1 MARAGSTRKSGKRK
15 PARKRPAAR
24 RRGSLGLPVFEQHH
38 RDLLGLG
45 LVAFGCFL
53 AVVLYGGETG
63 GRVGEATSDALRFL
77 LGGVA
82 YLAPIGFVA
91 GGVLLVVDD
100 LLPSLR
106 PFRAGAIC
114 LTLGLALGLS
124 AGSLGLG
131 PGAAPHDPLFEAS
144 YVSDRGGVLGELLF
158 WGSSTLFSEIGSHIL
173 FVFLMVGGILL
184 LTGASL
190 AGILR
195 TTGAGVATTGRVV
208 RQSTSDLTAVLSG
221 ERGPLSYA
229 ARRAEPG
236 DVPAQVAVPLDGPPE
251 PPGVEPVIHATHV
264 EAPALDAEDR
274 FPDLF
279 GDEEDHE
286 QQVDAAEDASA
297 EWADDE
303 PFEAAE
309 GVEAVADGETADIP
323 AVEPVQEP
331 LTPMGNRRTDG
342 VTEADDVDY
351 KLPSDKFLKRS
362 PAGRK
367 ADQGAIDKVGVH
379 LVEALGHFGVE
390 AKVVGTVSGPHV
402 TRYELRLAPGIK
414 MSKVSNMRDDLAYA
428 LAADDVR
435 ILAPIPGKRAV
446 GVEVP
451 NTVRHMVHLGDV
463 SQDPPEGWSPLA
475 VWLGKDIDGRAIG
488 IDLAQQPHVLVAG
501 TTGAGKSGA
510 VNAMLASIL
519 MRSSPNDVRLV
530 LVDPKQVELNLY
542 EQIPHLLTPVV
553 TSPRLAANVLQNLIG
568 EMEQR
573 YSLMS
578 KSRTRKLEELNR
590 MRVRNGERPLP
601 YVLCVIDELA
611 DLMMIAPGEVE
622 DAIIRLA
629 QKSRAVGIHLLL
641 ATQRPSAD
649 IITGMI
655 KANVPARIA
664 FAVSS
669 QTDSRVILDQNGA
682 ESLLGKGD
690 MLFKPGNGSKLNRIQ
705 GAFVDEDEIEKLTAH
720 WRRQGEPELHEE
732 LLEAVESE
740 EDESDRGDYDP
751 DQDELLAEAIR
762 TVVQMDTAS
771 TSMLQRRLR
780 VGYTRAG
787 RLIDMLERRG
797 VISGYEGSKARK
809 VLITE
814 AELPR
819 VLDALGEAA
828 GAEPVISLHDGAPQ

>member
-1 MARAGSTRKSGKRK
+1 MARAGGTRRGGKQK
-15 PARKRPAAR
+15 PARKRSPAR
-24 RRGSLGLPVFEQHH
+24 RRRRGFGLPVVEQHQ
-38 RDLLGLG
+38 RDLIGLG

-63 GRVGEATSDALRFL
+63 GRVGEAAAAALRFL

-100 LLPSLR
+100 VLPSLR

-114 LTLGLALGLS
+114 LTLGLALGLA

-131 PGAAPHDPLFEAS
+131 PGSEPHDPLFEGA

-158 WGSSTLFSEIGSHIL
+158 WASSTLFSDIGAHIL
-173 FVFLMVGGILL
+173 FLFLMTGGVLL

-190 AGILR
+190 ASILR
-195 TTGAGVATTGRVV
+195 ATGSGVATTTRVV
-208 RQSTSDLTAVLSG
+208 RHSTSELTSVLSG
-221 ERGPLSYA
+221 GRGPLSYT
-229 ARRAEPG
+229 ARRAEPREL
-236 DVPAQVAVPLDGPPE
+236 PAAAAAIDGPPE
-251 PPGVEPVIHATHV
+251 PPGVEPVVHATHV
-264 EAPALDAEDR
+264 EAPALDAESR
-274 FPDLF
+274 FADLF
-279 GDEEDHE
+279 GDDEDHE
-286 QQVDAAEDASA
+286 QRVDAAEDAGT

-309 GVEAVADGETADIP
+309 GVEAVAEDEAAGETADMP

-351 KLPSDKFLKRS
+351 TLPTESFLKRS

-367 ADQGAIDKVGVH
+367 ADTAAIDKVGAQ

-390 AKVVGTVSGPHV
+390 AKVVGSVSGPHV

-463 SQDPPEGWSPLA
+463 SQNPPDGWSPLA

-542 EQIPHLLTPVV
+542 EHIPHLLTPVV

-590 MRVRNGERPLP
+590 ARVRDGERPLP

-705 GAFVDEDEIEKLTAH
+705 GAFVDEEEIEKLTAH

-740 EDESDRGDYDP
+740 DGDDDRGDYDP

-809 VLITE
+809 VLIAE
-814 AELPR
+814 ADLPR
-819 VLDALGEAA
+819 VLEALGDAM
-828 GAEPVISLHDGAPQ
+828 GAEAVTAPD

>member
-1 MARAGSTRKSGKRK
+1 MASSGSKRK
-15 PARKRPAAR
+15 PTKKRPQR
-24 RRGSLGLPVFEQHH
+24 RRANARFGVPALEDHH
-38 RDLLGLG
+38 RDLIGLG

-63 GRVGEATSDALRFL
+63 GRVGEAAADALRFL
-77 LGGVA
+77 LGDAA
-82 YLAPIGFVA
+82 YLAPIGIVA
-91 GGVLLVVDD
+91 IGAVVVMRDI
-100 LLPSLR
+100 LSALK

-114 LTLGLALGLS
+114 LTLGLTLGLA

-131 PGAAPHDPLFEAS
+131 PGAHAHHPLLDAS

-158 WGSSTLFSEIGSHIL
+158 WASSTLFSTVGAHIL
-173 FVFLMVGGILL
+173 FVFLLVGGVLL

-190 AGILR
+190 ASILSA
-195 TTGAGVATTGRVV
+195 TGNGVATTTRVV
-208 RQSTSDLTAVLSG
+208 RRSTAEMTAVLS
-221 ERGPLSYA
+221 RDRSPLTPA
-229 ARRAEPG
+229 ARESAPG
-236 DVPAQVAVPLDGPPE
+236 HPPK
-251 PPGVEPVIHATHV
+251 PPGVEPVVHATHV
-264 EAPALDAEDR
+264 EAPALDAEER
-274 FPDLF
+274 YPDLF
-279 GDEEDHE
+279 P
-286 QQVDAAEDASA
+286 EDASA
-297 EWADDE
+297 TDAAADWDADDDE

-309 GVEAVADGETADIP
+309 GVEAVADEEIDP
-323 AVEPVQEP
+323 SNEPLPEPVQEQ
-331 LTPMGNRRTDG
+331 LTPMGNRRTEGG
-342 VTEADDVDY
+342 VTEAEEIDY
-351 KLPSDKFLKRS
+351 TLPGQAFLKRS

-367 ADQGAIDKVGVH
+367 LDTAATDKVAAQ

-390 AKVVGTVSGPHV
+390 AKVVGSVSGPHV

-451 NTVRHMVHLGDV
+451 NTVRQMVHLGDV
-463 SQDPPEGWSPLA
+463 SQNPPDGWSPLA

-488 IDLAQQPHVLVAG
+488 IDIASQPHVLVAG
-501 TTGAGKSGA
+501 TTGAGKSGC
-510 VNAMLASIL
+510 VNAMLSSIL
-519 MRSSPNDVRLV
+519 MRSTPNEVRLV

-542 EQIPHLLTPVV
+542 DHIPHLLTPVI
-553 TSPRLAANVLQNLIG
+553 TSPRLAANALQNLIG

-578 KSRTRKLEELNR
+578 KARTRKLEELNR
-590 MRVRNGERPLP
+590 ARVRDGEAPLP
-601 YVLCVIDELA
+601 YILCVIDELA
-611 DLMMIAPGEVE
+611 DLMMVAPGEVE

-682 ESLLGKGD
+682 EALLGKGD

-705 GAFVDEDEIEKLTAH
+705 GAFIDEAEIEKLTDH

-732 LLEAVESE
+732 LLEAVES
-740 EDESDRGDYDP
+740 DDADDDRGDYDP

-787 RLIDMLERRG
+787 RLIDMLERRM

-809 VLITE
+809 VLISE
-814 AELPR
+814 ADLPR
-819 VLDALGEAA
+819 VLAALEDPAA
-828 GAEPVISLHDGAPQ
+828 APVGAAADVSPE

>member
-1 MARAGSTRKSGKRK
+1 MSVEGTGTVMARNGSTRKRPRSRS
-15 PARKRPAAR
+15 RKRGAR
-24 RRGSLGLPVFEQHH
+24 STLRLTDLEQRHL
-38 RDLLGLG
+38 DFLGLG
-45 LVAFGCFL
+45 MAAFGCFL
-53 AVVLYGGETG
+53 AVVIYGGQAG
-63 GRVGEATSDALRFL
+63 GRVGEATEESLRFL
-77 LGGVA
+77 IGEVT
-82 YLAPIGFVA
+82 YLAPLGLLVAAAAIVLGPLMPSVRPLRA
-91 GGVLLVVDD
+91 GG
-100 LLPSLR
+100 
-106 PFRAGAIC
+106 IC
-114 LTLGLALGLS
+114 LTLGLALGL
-124 AGSLGLG
+124 AGGSLGLG
-131 PGAAPHDPLFEAS
+131 PGSWHHEPLLDVS
-144 YVSDRGGVLGELLF
+144 YVSDRGGALGEIML
-158 WGSSTLFSEIGSHIL
+158 WVSSSLFSTVGSHIL
-173 FVFLMVGGILL
+173 FAFLVLAGVLL
-184 LTGASL
+184 ITGASV
-190 AGILR
+190 
-195 TTGAGVATTGRVV
+195 AGVVRVTGSSLTTTTRAVK
-208 RQSTSDLTAVLSG
+208 RSTGELTSVFSGAV
-221 ERGPLSYA
+221 GPRTPA
-229 ARRAEPG
+229 ARVPREDPAEGSGDPG
-236 DVPAQVAVPLDGPPE
+236 PSDPAMDLPPE
-251 PPGVEPVIHATHV
+251 PPGVEPVVHATHV
-264 EAPALDAEDR
+264 EAPALDAEER

-279 GDEEDHE
+279 GEEDEEVPEPELEEPMGAEDEEDE
-286 QQVDAAEDASA
+286 G
-297 EWADDE
+297 E
-303 PFEAAE
+303 PE
-309 GVEAVADGETADIP
+309 GVQAAPTHEG
-323 AVEPVQEP
+323 EPVQAP
-331 LTPMGNRRTDG
+331 LTPMGNRRTSG

-351 KLPSDKFLKRS
+351 VLPSESFLKRS

-367 ADQGAIDKVGVH
+367 ADTAAIDKVGTQ

-390 AKVVGTVSGPHV
+390 AKVVGSVSGPHV

-463 SQDPPEGWSPLA
+463 SQDPPKGWSPLA

-542 EQIPHLLTPVV
+542 EHIPHLLTPVV
-553 TSPRLAANVLQNLIG
+553 TSPRLAANVLHNLIG

-705 GAFVDEDEIEKLTAH
+705 GAFIDEGEIEKLTAH

-732 LLEAVESE
+732 LLEAIEPEEEES
-740 EDESDRGDYDP
+740 RGDYDP
-751 DQDELLAEAIR
+751 DQDELLPEAIR

-809 VLITE
+809 VLVSE
-814 AELPR
+814 ADLPR
-819 VLDALGEAA
+819 VLAALGEAEDA
-828 GAEPVISLHDGAPQ
+828 APVGALAED

>member
-1 MARAGSTRKSGKRK
+1 MPRQSSKRK
-15 PARKRPAAR
+15 PARRRPQQRSRALP
-24 RRGSLGLPVFEQHH
+24 LGLPVLEQHH
-38 RDLLGLG
+38 RDLIGLG

-63 GRVGEATSDALRFL
+63 GRVGEATTDALRFL
-77 LGGVA
+77 FGGVA
-82 YLAPIGFVA
+82 YLAPIGLVA
-91 GGVLLVVDD
+91 SGVLLVLRH
-100 LLPSLR
+100 LLPAVQ
-106 PFRAGAIC
+106 PFRAGALC
-114 LTLGLALGLS
+114 LTLGLALGL
-124 AGSLGLG
+124 AGGSLGLG
-131 PGAAPHDPLFEAS
+131 PGAAPHEPLLEAS
-144 YVSDRGGVLGELLF
+144 YVSDRGGVLGELL
-158 WGSSTLFSEIGSHIL
+158 WSVSSSLFSDLGAHFL
-173 FVFLMVGGILL
+173 FVFLIAGGVLL

-190 AGILR
+190 ASILSA
-195 TTGAGVATTGRVV
+195 TGSGVATTTRAVRRSTAELTSVFSTDGGPRTSAGR
-208 RQSTSDLTAVLSG
+208 RQIDTA
-221 ERGPLSYA
+221 PT
-229 ARRAEPG
+229 EPSNAG
-236 DVPAQVAVPLDGPPE
+236 DGPPE
-251 PPGVEPVIHATHV
+251 PPGVEPVVHATHV
-264 EAPALDAEDR
+264 EAPALDAEER

-279 GDEEDHE
+279 PD
-286 QQVDAAEDASA
+286 VDAPPVDEAPDPPAA
-297 EWADDE
+297 EWDDDDE
-303 PFEAAE
+303 AFEAAE
-309 GVEAVADGETADIP
+309 GVEAVPDTAGDEAEP
-323 AVEPVQEP
+323 AEDPPAEPVQEA

-342 VTEADDVDY
+342 VTEAEDIDY
-351 KLPSDKFLKRS
+351 TLPSESFLKRS

-367 ADQGAIDKVGVH
+367 VNTAAIDKVGAQ

-390 AKVVGTVSGPHV
+390 AKVVGSVSGPHV

-451 NTVRHMVHLGDV
+451 NTIRHMVHLGDV
-463 SQDPPEGWSPLA
+463 AQVPPDGWSPLA

-542 EQIPHLLTPVV
+542 EHIPHLLTPVV

-573 YSLMS
+573 YTLMS
-578 KSRTRKLEELNR
+578 RARTRKLEELNR
-590 MRVRNGERPLP
+590 ARVRDGERPLP
-601 YVLCVIDELA
+601 YILCVIDELA

-705 GAFVDEDEIEKLTAH
+705 GAFVDEVEIEKLTAH

-732 LLEAVESE
+732 LLEAVESDEPE
-740 EDESDRGDYDP
+740 EERGDYDP

-809 VLITE
+809 VLISEGDLT
-814 AELPR
+814 R
-819 VLDALGEAA
+819 VLAALDEPA
-828 GAEPVISLHDGAPQ
+828 GAAVGAGADEAP

>member
-1 MARAGSTRKSGKRK
+1 MARKASKRK
-15 PARKRPAAR
+15 PARRRSR
-24 RRGSLGLPVFEQHH
+24 RRSSALPFSLPVFEQHH
-38 RDLLGLG
+38 RDLMGLG
-45 LVAFGCFL
+45 LIAFGCFL
-53 AVVLYGGETG
+53 AVVLYGSETG
-63 GRVGEATSDALRFL
+63 GRVGEVAADALRFL

-91 GGVLLVVDD
+91 GGVALVVSD
-100 LLPSLR
+100 LLPALR
-106 PFRAGAIC
+106 PFRTGALC
-114 LTLGLALGLS
+114 LTLGLTLGLS

-131 PGAAPHDPLFEAS
+131 PGAHPHEPLLDVS

-158 WGSSTLFSEIGSHIL
+158 WASSTLFSTVGAHIL
-173 FVFLMVGGILL
+173 FVFLMAGGVLL
-184 LTGASL
+184 STGASL
-190 AGILR
+190 ASVISA
-195 TTGAGVATTGRVV
+195 TGSGVATTTRAV
-208 RQSTSDLTAVLSG
+208 RRSTAELTAVFSG
-221 ERGPLSYA
+221 EPGPLSHAGRDAPA
-229 ARRAEPG
+229 A
-236 DVPAQVAVPLDGPPE
+236 VATQPIDGPPE
-251 PPGVEPVIHATHV
+251 PPGVEPVVHATHV
-264 EAPALDAEDR
+264 EAPALDAEER
-274 FPDLF
+274 FPDIF
-279 GDEEDHE
+279 GDDEPDEAE
-286 QQVDAAEDASA
+286 QDVLAEPS
-297 EWADDE
+297 DDE
-303 PFEAAE
+303 PFEAAA
-309 GVEAVADGETADIP
+309 GVEAIAEEDIDGEP
-323 AVEPVQEP
+323 GEPVQEP
-331 LTPMGNRRTDG
+331 LTPMGNRRTGG

-351 KLPSDKFLKRS
+351 VLPVGNYLKRS

-367 ADQGAIDKVGVH
+367 SNDASIDKVGAQ

-390 AKVVGTVSGPHV
+390 AKVVGSVSGPHV

-451 NTVRHMVHLGDV
+451 NTVRQMVHLGDV
-463 SQDPPEGWSPLA
+463 SQNPPEGWSPLA

-501 TTGAGKSGA
+501 TTGAGKSGC

-542 EQIPHLLTPVV
+542 DQIPHLLTPVV

-578 KSRTRKLEELNR
+578 KARTRKLEELNR
-590 MRVRNGERPLP
+590 ARVRNGERPLP

-705 GAFVDEDEIEKLTAH
+705 GAFIDEDEIEKLTAH
-720 WRRQGEPELHEE
+720 WRKQGEPELHEE
-732 LLEAVESE
+732 LLDAVES
-740 EDESDRGDYDP
+740 DESEDDRGDYDP

-797 VISGYEGSKARK
+797 VISGYEGSKARN

-814 AELPR
+814 ADLPR
-819 VLDALGEAA
+819 VLAALDEPASAPVGA
-828 GAEPVISLHDGAPQ
+828 GADDPA

>member
-1 MARAGSTRKSGKRK
+1 MARAGGTRKGGKRK
-15 PARKRPAAR
+15 PARKRPPAR
-24 RRGSLGLPVFEQHH
+24 GRGGGFGLPAIEQHQ
-38 RDLLGLG
+38 RDLIGLG

-63 GRVGEATSDALRFL
+63 GRVGEAAADALRFL

-100 LLPSLR
+100 VLPSLR
-106 PFRAGAIC
+106 PFRAGALC
-114 LTLGLALGLS
+114 LTLGIALGLS

-131 PGAAPHDPLFEAS
+131 PGEAPHDPLFEAS
-144 YVSDRGGVLGELLF
+144 YVSDRGGVLGEILF
-158 WGSSTLFSEIGSHIL
+158 WASSTLFSEIGAHIL
-173 FVFLMVGGILL
+173 FVFLITGGVLL

-190 AGILR
+190 ASILR
-195 TTGAGVATTGRVV
+195 ATGSGVATTTRVV
-208 RQSTSDLTAVLSG
+208 RHSTSELTAVLSG
-221 ERGPLSYA
+221 ERGPLSYT
-229 ARRAEPG
+229 ARRTAPAEL
-236 DVPAQVAVPLDGPPE
+236 PAAPAASDG
-251 PPGVEPVIHATHV
+251 PPGVEPVVHATHV
-264 EAPALDAEDR
+264 EAPALDAEDE
-274 FPDLF
+274 L
-279 GDEEDHE
+279 
-286 QQVDAAEDASA
+286 A
-297 EWADDE
+297 EWLDDE

-309 GVEAVADGETADIP
+309 GVEAVAQDETGGETADMP
-323 AVEPVQEP
+323 AVEVVQDP
-331 LTPMGNRRTDG
+331 LTPMGNRRSDG

-351 KLPSDKFLKRS
+351 TLPTESFLKRS

-367 ADQGAIDKVGVH
+367 ADTVAIDKVGAQ

-390 AKVVGTVSGPHV
+390 AKVVGSVSGPHV

-463 SQDPPEGWSPLA
+463 SQNPPDGWSPLA

-542 EQIPHLLTPVV
+542 EHIPHLLTPVV

-590 MRVRNGERPLP
+590 ARVRDGERPLP

-705 GAFVDEDEIEKLTAH
+705 GAFVDEEEIEKLTAH

-740 EDESDRGDYDP
+740 ESDDDRGDYDP

-809 VLITE
+809 VLIGE
-814 AELPR
+814 ADLPR
-819 VLDALGEAA
+819 VLDALGEAM
-828 GAEPVISLHDGAPQ
+828 GAEAVTAPD